1 MFSLDQARRNMSR
14 KEFQQNPIY
23 PSRMISANMFVG
35 GDEDDGQVLYHE
47 PSGTS
52 VSLDTDHT
60 WKLFQDDMGHYRV
73 ASDGGEKSIFAK
85 TLIHKC
91 PTPKP
96 AAAKAAAKAAAGTPR
111 TPKKATMPPGVTCG
125 AAPLPGM
132 HSPGFRA

>member
-1 MFSLDQARRNMSR
+1 MKMMGKFYTMSL
-14 KEFQQNPIY
+14 
-23 PSRMISANMFVG
+23 V
-35 GDEDDGQVLYHE
+35 
-47 PSGTS
+47 GTS

-96 AAAKAAAKAAAGTPR
+96 AAAKAAAKAAAG
-111 TPKKATMPPGVTCG
+111 
-125 AAPLPGM
+125 
-132 HSPGFRA
+132 HSQDA